1 VVVGLSVGS
10 QLYYWTNFHI
20 PTMSSWSGQNIA
32 KALYFSEKLNVTPQ
46 ARAEINQDP
55 CLSDLLV
62 AYETQAVNIW
72 DPGGQLSLPG
82 CADVVVLEP
91 RGVSAWDEEFRDTG
105 ELNYNSRSALAASGE
120 WTRMITI
127 ILRNDPTQLLQ
138 MAVTTDTGP
147 RSSGVGIYLDPSDE
161 FPWIDVEREA
171 LPIAAVTGLLSLV
184 FAPALIVLIV
194 LGIGHAVVN
203 RQSFLR
209 GNTVFWGVLGLV
221 VFHAATSTMAEWAEN
236 MRFRAEIDP
245 ILLMLGVMSLF
256 AIASGNVR
264 NKSKVDSTAVAE
276 TVSD

>member
-32 KALYFSEKLNVTPQ
+32 KALMFSDKLNVTPE

-55 CLSDLLV
+55 CLRDLLV
-62 AYETQAVNIW
+62 AYETRTVNIW

-82 CADVVVLEP
+82 CGEVEVLEP
-91 RGVSAWDEEFRDTG
+91 RGVPAWDEEFRETG
-105 ELNYNSRSALAASGE
+105 DLNYNSRSALAVSGE
-120 WTRMITI
+120 WSHMMRI
-127 ILRNDPTQLLQ
+127 IVKNDPTQIIK
-138 MAVTTDTGP
+138 MAITDPDGP
-147 RSSGVGIYLDPSDE
+147 RLSGVGLYLDPSEE
-161 FPWIDVEREA
+161 FPWIDAERGA
-171 LPIAAVTGLLSLV
+171 LFVSPITGILSLV

-194 LGIGHAVVN
+194 LGIGHAAVN

-264 NKSKVDSTAVAE
+264 NKSEVDSTAVAE